1 MILPLSCPILEE
13 HYSFCFSPHNFAYE
27 AVTPFGA
34 AFQQLRLLVRISAP
48 HPPRIAARLFR
59 TLSLVFSR
67 LTHQMPIG
75 LFSLPLLESFNSRG
89 FCALLRVALPS
100 DHRLPAPTRSVSPLA
115 AVPKSFEPS
124 HPLNGVTYIPLSVSL
139 QVALRPHEI
148 LPKLARYFVHRHEI
162 RVIILGNVA
171 LPFGRRPFLKKSRVG
186 LTEFLRLVTLRSV
199 NFPKTLSFHI
209 RPKAVEYIK
218 G

>member
-59 TLSLVFSR
+59 TLSLAFSR
-67 LTHQMPIG
+67 LTRQMPIG

-89 FCALLRVALPS
+89 SCALLRVALPS

-148 LPKLARYFVHRHEI
+148 LPKLLEVLRASARDSRHC
-162 RVIILGNVA
+162 
-171 LPFGRRPFLKKSRVG
+171 FGECCPLREEASVLEKIKSRLRHIVG
-186 LTEFLRLVTLRSV
+186 Q
-199 NFPKTLSFHI
+199 
-209 RPKAVEYIK
+209 
-218 G
+218 